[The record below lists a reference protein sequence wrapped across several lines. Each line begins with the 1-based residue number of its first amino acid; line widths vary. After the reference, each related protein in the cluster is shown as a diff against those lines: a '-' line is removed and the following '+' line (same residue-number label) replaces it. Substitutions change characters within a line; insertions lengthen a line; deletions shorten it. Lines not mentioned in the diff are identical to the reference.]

1 MIYYSLLDSWSRI
14 VQRASREGGNTRT
27 RRPAC
32 CRVVLLQH
40 LYMHCLC
47 QVKNFLTAAAMS
59 SIFVLVFFFKKKT
72 LVYYFS
78 WNNLELHPDAG
89 SLLIPEQFMDMK
101 LLPLILLDLF
111 ALEKAVLIFGN
122 CVVSKHHLV
131 TIRNTKEFCVF
142 KTLGSVREW
151 RLVPTRKMEHRLV
164 HDILSIS

>member
-1 MIYYSLLDSWSRI
+1 MVLFMKSVCMKVMVPDGLKMARSLLDSWSRI

-72 LVYYFS
+72 LVY
-78 WNNLELHPDAG
+78 
-89 SLLIPEQFMDMK
+89 
-101 LLPLILLDLF
+101 
-111 ALEKAVLIFGN
+111 
-122 CVVSKHHLV
+122 
-131 TIRNTKEFCVF
+131 
-142 KTLGSVREW
+142 
-151 RLVPTRKMEHRLV
+151 
-164 HDILSIS
+164 

>member
-1 MIYYSLLDSWSRI
+1 VETLEQEDLHVVEWFFCNTCICI
-14 VQRASREGGNTRT
+14 VYAK
-27 RRPAC
+27 
-32 CRVVLLQH
+32 LKIFLQQ
-40 LYMHCLC
+40 LLC
-47 QVKNFLTAAAMS
+47 QAFLY
-59 SIFVLVFFFKKKT
+59 LYFFLKKKT

-142 KTLGSVREW
+142 KTLGSVRE
-151 RLVPTRKMEHRLV
+151 
-164 HDILSIS
+164 